1 MQGIPNAVQGKRYA
15 ITGKKLCYSGK
26 TLKVIKHKHM
36 PKKPSEIKPVLA
48 DGDNVP
54 QNNTGVIHNLVPN
67 SNNTV
72 QPVAMMRLGVFVPTL
87 KSTARSKKNSSTG
100 IDASG
105 ELTRL
110 QFAKSEG
117 YTNIRIVGPRL
128 DMDTDFKT
136 WIGIVRAFHK
146 YKNTSELIKLKF
158 SEFAVLCGYPSKRL
172 DKALR
177 TRLAESLL
185 KVTATT
191 LSFSDSEM
199 KRQYNTHLVQKSY
212 YNETENVVVLQKDSS
227 LDDLYRIDHTVLLH
241 LRVIR
246 ELPRRET
253 AQALYTFLESLP
265 TSPAPVSF
273 KRMRDRLNLTA
284 SVDSQNQTI
293 RKALK
298 HLREVGYLDFTEF
311 KQGRVPKIMIHSRMP
326 KLGKVLEGE
335 DPVEEEEGEE

>member
-1 MQGIPNAVQGKRYA
+1 
-15 ITGKKLCYSGK
+15 
-26 TLKVIKHKHM
+26 M
-36 PKKPSEIKPVLA
+36 PKKNSKISSIPVEGEL
-48 DGDNVP
+48 VP
-54 QNNTGVIHNLVPN
+54 QNNTEVIHTLTPN

-72 QPVAMMRLGVFVPTL
+72 QPVAMMRLGLFVPTL
-87 KSTARSKKNSSTG
+87 KSTAHGKKNSVSG
-100 IDASG
+100 IDASR

-110 QFAKSEG
+110 QLAKSEG
-117 YTNIRIVGPRL
+117 YTNIRIIGPRL

-146 YKNTSELIKLKF
+146 YKNTSGLIRLKF
-158 SEFAVLCGYPSKRL
+158 SEFASLCGYSSKRL

-177 TRLAESLL
+177 TRLADSLL
-185 KVTATT
+185 KITSTT

-199 KRQYNTHLVQKSY
+199 KAQYNTHLVQKSY
-212 YNETENVVVLQKDSS
+212 YNETENVVELQKDSS

-265 TSPAPVSF
+265 ATPAPVSF

-298 HLREVGYLDFTEF
+298 HLNEVGYLDYTEF
-311 KQGRVPKIMIHSRMP
+311 RQGRVPKIMIHSRMP
-326 KLGKVLEGE
+326 KLGKVFESE
-335 DPVEEEEGEE
+335 DVPEEEGEGEGEE